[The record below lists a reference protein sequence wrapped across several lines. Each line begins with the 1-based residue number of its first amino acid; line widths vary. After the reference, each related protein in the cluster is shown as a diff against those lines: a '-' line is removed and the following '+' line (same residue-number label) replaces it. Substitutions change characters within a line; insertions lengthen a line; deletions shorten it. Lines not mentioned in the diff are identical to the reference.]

1 MEQKLRLFLLTLGTL
16 LLGFAA
22 LTANAADEDVARNAW
37 VAIAKLE
44 QQHGIPKGLLHA
56 ISLAETGKGVN
67 GKIMPWPYTV
77 GVNSPG
83 FIKAKDTTAAQAT
96 IHKYAAMG
104 FTRFDVKV
112 SGETKRRLNQTS
124 ASRAIYTS
132 GASGI
137 QVRPVNFAERFQTS
151 AQASK
156 FIKGFLTAGYTNL
169 DVGLMQINWK
179 YHGQEFASVEHA
191 LDPYQNANY
200 AVSYLE
206 KHKQTRDWWAS
217 VGRYHSGTPQ
227 YAEKYVRRVYAMY
240 KKLHNI
246 S

>member
-1 MEQKLRLFLLTLGTL
+1 MEKKLRLFLLALGTL
-16 LLGFAA
+16 VLSLAA
-22 LTANAADEDVARNAW
+22 LTANATDEEVARQAW

-83 FIKAKDTTAAQAT
+83 YMKAADATAAQA
-96 IHKYAAMG
+96 IINKYAAMG
-104 FTRFDVKV
+104 FKRFDVKV
-112 SGETKRRLNQTS
+112 SGETKPRLSQTN
-124 ASRAIYTS
+124 ASRAIYAS
-132 GASGI
+132 GASRI
-137 QVRPVNFAERFQTS
+137 QIRPINFSERFETS

-156 FIKGFLTAGYTNL
+156 FIKGFLAAGYNNL

-179 YHGQEFASVEHA
+179 YHGQEFASVEYA

-206 KHKQTRDWWAS
+206 KHKETRDWWAS